1 MAFRWSLGNHENFA
15 LQIADA
21 TNFYITE
28 KVWLSVF
35 FFFIIIIICSRQ
47 QCPRY
52 RKKRRPQVLTNCFHP
67 GKSPQN
73 RNDIKNGSILRLTT
87 SPVS

>member
-1 MAFRWSLGNHENFA
+1 MDFRWSLGNHENFA

-35 FFFIIIIICSRQ
+35 LIPDSSIQ
-47 QCPRY
+47 G
-52 RKKRRPQVLTNCFHP
+52 KNVPQVLTNFCFYL
-67 GKSPQN
+67 GGSPQN

-87 SPVS
+87 SPVSLQNVLISI